1 MSLNSILKFLS
12 PTHHAIAKHEL
23 CCLLISLAIV
33 HYFVYVAPKTVNTLS
48 IDADDCHDDIMVT
61 AKSTNALSTL

>member
-12 PTHHAIAKHEL
+12 PANHAIAKHEL
-23 CCLLISLAIV
+23 CCLLIS
-33 HYFVYVAPKTVNTLS
+33 YFVYVAPKTVNTLS